1 MGAGRPRVQPVPG
14 AVLADE
20 PAAPLPVGLWVFA
33 LVVCVCV
40 CVCMFL
46 SPLSFIFHTDDC
58 RPVPNPRTHPQHYP
72 PTHTYLQKHSFC
84 GSLCCADCTRF
95 RLGPNQKRACMLC
108 HLAVQRAR
116 RDFEE
121 NGDDDAASS
130 QQTSPRFHGAD
141 GLGADY
147 GVDMTERMLTLE
159 SRLGHLERQRRVGKA
174 RLLLR
179 CADWAMATQT
189 ASLLL
194 AGLLVGHY
202 AALLAGERGWDAT
215 GVAWVQGLMVIPSP
229 SSFYLPPWLL
239 DALQPG
245 GGVDTSSY
253 GYWAVLLGGVGLA
266 GLVAASTLYRRSVTA
281 FSVVRDLWV
290 GWAGG
295 VNE

>member
-1 MGAGRPRVQPVPG
+1 MCELEPTTPVP
-14 AVLADE
+14 
-20 PAAPLPVGLWVFA
+20 
-33 LVVCVCV
+33 
-40 CVCMFL
+40 
-46 SPLSFIFHTDDC
+46 S
-58 RPVPNPRTHPQHYP
+58 RTHPQHH
-72 PTHTYLQKHSFC
+72 THTYLQKHSFC

-121 NGDDDAASS
+121 NGDDPDGASSS

-141 GLGADY
+141 GLGTDY

-179 CADWAMATQT
+179 CADWAMAAQT

-194 AGLLVGHY
+194 AGLLLGHY
-202 AALLAGERGWDAT
+202 AALLAGERGWNAT
-215 GVAWVQGLMVIPSP
+215 GVAWVQGLMVVPSP
-229 SSFYLPPWLL
+229 ASSSSSSYLPPWLI
-239 DALQPG
+239 DALRPG
-245 GGVDTSSY
+245 SGVDTCY
-253 GYWAVLLGGVGLA
+253 GYWAILLGGVGLA

-281 FSVVRDLWV
+281 FSVVRV
-290 GWAGG
+290 A
-295 VNE
+295 